1 MQRRSLVSAALAA
14 GLLFAAAGCA
24 DSDAKSSSGAAAST
38 LKIGFLG
45 SLTGTYQ
52 AVGTDLKSGFE
63 LYLATHDNKLGGH
76 PIDLKIA
83 DEGDGAPTA
92 VPAAT
97 KLIKDDKVVALT
109 GIVGGGSVAA
119 VAPLLAEAKIPLIG
133 SNGRPDL
140 KDLSGVWTTSFMS
153 TDTGKS
159 IAQYI
164 KDKVNGPV
172 YAIGPDY
179 QGGYDQ
185 VGGFTTEF
193 LKLGGTLVNGKATF
207 TPFPTTTNFLPFFSQ
222 IKASNAKAV
231 YTFYAGKAAIDF
243 VKQYAQSDAKDIPL
257 YSAGFLTEG
266 SVLQAQG
273 DAAKNILNV
282 CNYSPDL
289 DNEAE
294 PQVRRRLAPEAPG
307 RDAHHVRDGV
317 LRRGRGPRPR
327 DRGGRRE
334 PDPRVDQRRGR
345 QARPDPLAAW
355 QLAVRPADPLA
366 HPEVVPAAG
375 PQRRPGPR
383 QRHGAGPRDGRCLTE
398 LDAYLIPAVDG
409 VAYGLLLFV
418 VAAGLTLAFGV
429 GDVLNLAH
437 GTLFAFGAYA
447 AAKISDGTWL
457 SLALAVLV
465 GTATAAAGGAVLSA
479 LLVPLAGRGHLA
491 QALLTFG
498 VALVVGDLLVGIFGP
513 DDLPVTVPAVLDRPV
528 DIAGHSYPG
537 YRLAFIGVAALSR
550 PGCTSSSPGPGSA
563 ASCGPPSTTA
573 TWSPRWASTRSWCA
587 PASSPRAAPSPGS
600 PARSGPRS
608 SGPGPAPA
616 TWCSAVAGRGGA
628 GWARLDRRRAGR
640 RDRGR
645 RDPDPRGDLGGDPG
659 LAPFLLFGAMAV
671 VLSARARGLLTSGRS
686 AT

>member
-14 GLLFAAAGCA
+14 GLLLAAAGCA
-24 DSDAKSSSGAAAST
+24 DSDPKSSGGAAAST

-193 LKLGGTLVNGKATF
+193 TKLGGTLVNGKATF

-257 YSAGFLTEG
+257 YAAGFLTEG

-289 DNEAE
+289 DNEE
-294 PQVRRRLAPEAPG
+294 NRKFV
-307 RDAHHVRDGV
+307 
-317 LRRGRGPRPR
+317 
-327 DRGGRRE
+327 
-334 PDPRVDQRRGR
+334 
-345 QARPDPLAAW
+345 AAW
-355 QLAVRPADPLA
+355 RQK
-366 HPEVVPAAG
+366 HPDATPTTYAMSSYDAA
-375 PQRRPGPR
+375 
-383 QRHGAGPRDGRCLTE
+383 
-398 LDAYLIPAVDG
+398 
-409 VAYGLLLFV
+409 
-418 VAAGLTLAFGV
+418 
-429 GDVLNLAH
+429 
-437 GTLFAFGAYA
+437 
-447 AAKISDGTWL
+447 
-457 SLALAVLV
+457 
-465 GTATAAAGGAVLSA
+465 
-479 LLVPLAGRGHLA
+479 
-491 QALLTFG
+491 
-498 VALVVGDLLVGIFGP
+498 
-513 DDLPVTVPAVLDRPV
+513 AVLDRA
-528 DIAGHSYPG
+528 IAAAGDNPTPES
-537 YRLAFIGVAALSR
+537 INVAVGKLGQI
-550 PGCTSSSPGPGSA
+550 P
-563 ASCGPPSTTA
+563 
-573 TWSPRWASTRSWCA
+573 SPRGNWQFGPQTH
-587 PASSPRAAPSPGS
+587 SPIQKWYLRQVRNDGRALANVMVQDL
-600 PARSGPRS
+600 
-608 SGPGPAPA
+608 A
-616 TWCSAVAGRGGA
+616 TVGA
-628 GWARLDRRRAGR
+628 
-640 RDRGR
+640 
-645 RDPDPRGDLGGDPG
+645 
-659 LAPFLLFGAMAV
+659 
-671 VLSARARGLLTSGRS
+671 
-686 AT
+686 